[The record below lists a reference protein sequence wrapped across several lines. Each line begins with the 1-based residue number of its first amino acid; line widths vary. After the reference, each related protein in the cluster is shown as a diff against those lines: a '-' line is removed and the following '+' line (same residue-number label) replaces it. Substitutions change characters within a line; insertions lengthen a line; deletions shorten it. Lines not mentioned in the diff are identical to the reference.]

1 MDFRQYSLYYGCYSE
16 SRTLRAGGDAVID
29 AARHFNII
37 DAATIRTFKNRK
49 LVNAI

>member
-1 MDFRQYSLYYGCYSE
+1 MGVIVK
-16 SRTLRAGGDAVID
+16 LRAGGDAVID

-37 DAATIRTFKNRK
+37 DAATARTFKNNSKNRK